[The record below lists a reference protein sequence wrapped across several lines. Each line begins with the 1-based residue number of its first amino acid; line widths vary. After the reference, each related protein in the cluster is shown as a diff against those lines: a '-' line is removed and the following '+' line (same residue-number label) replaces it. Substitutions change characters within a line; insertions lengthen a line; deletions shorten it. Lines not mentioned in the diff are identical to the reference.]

1 MEWLCQIVNDKVMD
15 KENKEGQQLAYCI
28 EG

>member
-1 MEWLCQIVNDKVMD
+1 MEWLCQIVNDKVLD
-15 KENKEGQQLAYCI
+15 NQNKEGQQLAYCI